1 MKVLRIAWVRSSKRR
16 RERDAVLTGQLVAK
30 STPDRPWRNPV
41 RQFGVCEA
49 GGRKGRSDA
58 SRRLPQEATPHPLC
72 VRWLSHQVL
81 REPPGIPLP
90 LPLPPLLYLPCPW
103 RCSCAMAPREGVP
116 LHTAAEG
123 LPRVCLLLR
132 PYQLAFTLGEVLPG
146 RAHFSGA
153 PFQCGPCG
161 TWLLHKVAPGF
172 PDRYRQREKSTT
184 LLEDVV

>member
-1 MKVLRIAWVRSSKRR
+1 MW
-16 RERDAVLTGQLVAK
+16 ET
-30 STPDRPWRNPV
+30 
-41 RQFGVCEA
+41 
-49 GGRKGRSDA
+49 
-58 SRRLPQEATPHPLC
+58 SRRLPQEATPTHFVSGGYHIKC
-72 VRWLSHQVL
+72 CANHQAYL
-81 REPPGIPLP
+81 FFFPF
-90 LPLPPLLYLPCPW
+90 LYLLFFICHVLGGVPVQW
-103 RCSCAMAPREGVP
+103 HPREGVP

-172 PDRYRQREKSTT
+172 PDRYRQSGKSTI
-184 LLEDVV
+184 LLKMWSKDRNGVYFYSSPCFSFPVRTSTSSEQ